1 MTETA
6 KDKTATTYTL
16 DFAYDAQGTPY
27 SLTVTMQGVSL
38 TYYYITNLQ
47 GDVVSIID
55 ASKNKIASY
64 DYDPYGRIV
73 RTYDY
78 STQTYANIPTEPE
91 DTTKT
96 LADLNPLRYRGYY
109 YDNDDVG
116 FYYLQSRYYDA
127 TTCRFISA
135 DSIEQL
141 GTNNDFTSLNLF
153 VYCGNEPVMRED
165 NGGTFWF
172 VSVIVGVATQ
182 YVGDVVG
189 NLLKGKTG
197 LEVFKPTSS
206 VGEYIA
212 AGVTALIPGSGLGG
226 AFVRNV
232 VTEGIRMTEKA
243 IKGQDID
250 VIDSVARIGSGTI
263 LDAGFEKM
271 SDKVTDWIG
280 SKSPKNYSS
289 YAHTA
294 RKSKPSLTRQQIYR
308 SMRRSIRFNRVA
320 TKTASVAFDVARA
333 CLPY

>member
-1 MTETA
+1 M
-6 KDKTATTYTL
+6 
-16 DFAYDAQGTPY
+16 
-27 SLTVTMQGVSL
+27 
-38 TYYYITNLQ
+38 
-47 GDVVSIID
+47 
-55 ASKNKIASY
+55 SY
-64 DYDPYGRIV
+64 DYDSYGKIISVVDSTANASSVAGENGTDDVQPYAQR
-73 RTYDY
+73 
-78 STQTYANIPTEPE
+78 PTEPE

-96 LADLNPLRYRGYY
+96 LAELNPLRYRGYY
-109 YDNDDVG
+109 YDTDDLG

-127 TTCRFISA
+127 ATCRFISA

-172 VSVIVGVATQ
+172 VSVLVGVATQ

-189 NLLKGKTG
+189 NLLEGKTG

-232 VTEGIRMTEKA
+232 VTEGIRMTETV
-243 IKGQDID
+243 IKGDNIN
-250 VIDSVARIGSGTI
+250 INGSLKNIVTGTI
-263 LDAGFEKM
+263 LDTSFERM